1 MAAVMQEI
9 NPYQE
14 VERIIISIL
23 LHKPEKILSKHIE
36 SRWFKDYQVVIDAML
51 TLAGKGVAIDVMS
64 VSKQMGGKGLSQ
76 LAGIQQSGLGS
87 ALNYARYVDEVRHQF
102 ESRSIK
108 SAIETALADL
118 NSGAKNSEVITGLIA
133 DSMKATSTEGK
144 AHNYTS
150 KEAMTVFID
159 KLTEIHDA
167 KDSGGIGLKTGIND
181 LDNVLGGLQ
190 PSDMTIVGARPG
202 VGKTAFAISILHS
215 LAKKGKRVGFFSTE
229 MAVFQVMGR
238 LASLEGNIP
247 AAKLRHADLDDLDF
261 ARLSN
266 ATNSI
271 TGMDFRICDKPA
283 ITVGELAMQARAW
296 QADGGIDFIAVDYL
310 TRLHAD
316 KPSQNQVQDI
326 GGIVTALKNLARN
339 LNIPVMVLA
348 QLNRGSTARAD
359 KTPVMSDLRDSGVI
373 EQEADQILL
382 LYRPDDGEGAPEII
396 VDKNRHGECGVIRCL
411 FEPSTMHWKN
421 FEGSYG

>member
-1 MAAVMQEI
+1 MAAVMQI
-9 NPYQE
+9 NPHLE
-14 VERIIISIL
+14 TERVIIAIL
-23 LHKPEKILSKHIE
+23 LSKPEKILSKHIE
-36 SRWFKDYQVVIDAML
+36 SRWFKDYPVVIDAML
-51 TLAGKGVAIDVMS
+51 TLAGKGIAIDVIS
-64 VSKQMGGKGLSQ
+64 VSKQMGGKGLTQ
-76 LAGIQQSGLGS
+76 LADIQRSGLGAS
-87 ALNYARYVDEVRHQF
+87 QNYPRYVEEVRHQF
-102 ESRSIK
+102 ESRIIKFSIEK
-108 SAIETALADL
+108 ALADI
-118 NSGAKNSEVITGLIA
+118 NSGAKNSEVINDLIA
-133 DSMKATSTEGK
+133 DSMKATATEGK
-144 AHNYTS
+144 SNNYTS

-181 LDNVLGGLQ
+181 LDKVLGGLQ

-247 AAKLRHADLDDLDF
+247 ASKLRHADLDDLDF
-261 ARLSN
+261 ARLTK
-266 ATNSI
+266 ATSAI

-283 ITVGELAMQARAW
+283 ITVSELAMQARAW

-316 KPSQNQVQDI
+316 KPTQNQVQDI
-326 GGIVTALKNLARN
+326 GGIVTALKNVARN

-382 LYRPDDGEGAPEII
+382 LYRPDEEDGAPEII
-396 VDKNRHGECGVIRCL
+396 VDKNRHGECGVIRCV
-411 FEPSTMHWKN
+411 FEPTTMHWRS
-421 FEGSYG
+421 FE

>member
-1 MAAVMQEI
+1 
-9 NPYQE
+9 
-14 VERIIISIL
+14 
-23 LHKPEKILSKHIE
+23 
-36 SRWFKDYQVVIDAML
+36 
-51 TLAGKGVAIDVMS
+51 
-64 VSKQMGGKGLSQ
+64 
-76 LAGIQQSGLGS
+76 
-87 ALNYARYVDEVRHQF
+87 
-102 ESRSIK
+102 
-108 SAIETALADL
+108 
-118 NSGAKNSEVITGLIA
+118 
-133 DSMKATSTEGK
+133 MKATSTEGK

-310 TRLHAD
+310 TRLHPD
-316 KPSQNQVQDI
+316 KPSQNQVQDVGNI
-326 GGIVTALKNLARN
+326 ATALKNLARN

-348 QLNRGSTARAD
+348 QLNRGSTNRAD

-373 EQEADQILL
+373 EQEADQIIM
-382 LYRPDDGEGAPEII
+382 LYRPEEGAAEVI
-396 VDKNRHGECGVIRCL
+396 VDKNRHGECGVVRCI
-411 FEPSTMHWKN
+411 FEPNTMHWKQ
-421 FEGSYG
+421 FGE